1 MISDFNA
8 SKEDSRTDRY
18 PRRADDQEYSYQDT
32 FNDTDDYSNKDDVS
46 YQTDEESD
54 QREKPTVQAVYTN
67 SVSQD
72 LNYCVASRSISNSTT
87 STPGWESRRASR
99 PARTRPTS
107 LRSRMRGV
115 RLLSQDCDFASLCM
129 TNTLYV
135 NSKGHFRRIDQQP
148 HPRGARP
155 RSSCEGCTQLWPSRP
170 PYSWCGS
177 QRCPIA
183 RIN

>member
-1 MISDFNA
+1 MISVKDSDTVMISDFNA

-87 STPGWESRRASR
+87 SSVRSKALSFHSSSKSIRRAVNE
-99 PARTRPTS
+99 A
-107 LRSRMRGV
+107 LKKKNYE
-115 RLLSQDCDFASLCM
+115 ASW
-129 TNTLYV
+129 V
-135 NSKGHFRRIDQQP
+135 P
-148 HPRGARP
+148 
-155 RSSCEGCTQLWPSRP
+155 SSDEDV
-170 PYSWCGS
+170 
-177 QRCPIA
+177 
-183 RIN
+183 